1 MHYPGHNPY
10 VIEGDP
16 FEFQNV
22 GGSEWNIGSYG
33 YQGMSPAIMDALH
46 NLFGGHAGQ
55 MFDIQGPLQGFGWT
69 GDDAHMEWTEAG
81 LGLNVN
87 PAGGWASDWAG
98 VDISDFAIPGTTS
111 AEGYDPSQ
119 GVLPFINVFDP
130 ESLAIGLS
138 AMTGYDESIRPGEV
152 RALTPGMIE
161 KTTSAYYDPYETAGR
176 EELIEKRGKALG
188 RATTGGFAGSG
199 SRQAGL
205 SGAER
210 LYRGGYQDL
219 IGDILKMRGDAT
231 GNVMDTIYGWQ
242 ELMSAVTDE

>member
-10 VIEGDP
+10 VSEGDELQFSAAGESWHLP
-16 FEFQNV
+16 N
-22 GGSEWNIGSYG
+22 YG
-33 YQGMSPAIMDALH
+33 YQGMHPDIMAALD

-55 MFDIQGPLQGFGWT
+55 MFDIHGALQPFGFT
-69 GDDAHMEWTEAG
+69 GDWDTHLEWTDYGDGEVG
-81 LGLNVN
+81 IQYN
-87 PAGGWASDWAG
+87 PDPEIWGG
-98 VDISDFAIPGTTS
+98 VDLEDFQTMHHIG
-111 AEGYDPSQ
+111 AEGYEASQ

-138 AMTGYDESIRPGEV
+138 SITGYDESIRPGEV

-161 KTTSAYYDPYETAGR
+161 KTTSSYYNPYETAGR
-176 EELIEKRGKALG
+176 EQLIEKRGKALG
-188 RATTGGFAGSG
+188 KASTGGFAGSG

-219 IGDILKMRGDAT
+219 IGDILKMRGEAT

-242 ELMSAVTDE
+242 ELMSGVTDD